1 MRWTERMRKMLQSWL
16 EIEPAPGRGLTLR
29 EPVDHAANVLRNRVW
44 YRGDAC
50 ELDQLFRQLADDP
63 VSRARFWAAAPESE
77 NLRKAHSGL
86 PAVMV
91 DALAGIVRAD
101 LEKLRFDDGEAER
114 RWREIAEEN
123 DFAALTARAVSES
136 LLRGQIIDLGLHYIK
151 EGEIPPYGLDN
162 LENYYTA
169 YVDLG
174 DGDRSTHDIM
184 QTCRR
189 LPIRSGE

>member
-1 MRWTERMRKMLQSWL
+1 MEKVLDVIPDLLNVLLPVVTLWAGWAT
-16 EIEPAPGRGLTLR
+16 GRLR
-29 EPVDHAANVLRNRVW
+29 E
-44 YRGDAC
+44 
-50 ELDQLFRQLADDP
+50 
-63 VSRARFWAAAPESE
+63 
-77 NLRKAHSGL
+77 RKKKEDST
-86 PAVMV
+86 
-91 DALAGIVRAD
+91 
-101 LEKLRFDDGEAER
+101 EAEAKA
-114 RWREIAEEN
+114 IK
-123 DFAALTARAVSES
+123 DGVKS

-184 QTCRR
+184 QSCRK

>member
-1 MRWTERMRKMLQSWL
+1 MDLQSIADKL
-16 EIEPAPGRGLTLR
+16 AAVLTVVVPLL
-29 EPVDHAANVLRNRVW
+29 AAFS
-44 YRGDAC
+44 G
-50 ELDQLFRQLADDP
+50 
-63 VSRARFWAAAPESE
+63 WAAGQLSKS
-77 NLRKAHSGL
+77 RKE
-86 PAVMV
+86 
-91 DALAGIVRAD
+91 D
-101 LEKLRFDDGEAER
+101 K
-114 RWREIAEEN
+114 
-123 DFAALTARAVSES
+123 ALTEGVKS
-136 LLRGQIIDLGLHYIK
+136 LLRGQIIDLGLHYIR